1 MSWTLVDFSCVRYS
15 PVEGTH
21 YFHDPTYPSS
31 IQFLLSG
38 RWEPWDVSYVKYK
51 AQDPDIRRVAQEAET
66 RLVRDPYSGYSPW
79 PSPPPSTAPPPLA
92 PVCGHSRTQPVVT
105 QSAAAEFVTPS
116 PSTVVEHAISTSPRD
131 HSTPSS
137 ATTATTYASPYSHQ
151 PVAQN
156 ASANSPPKSANLLQ
170 PAPMKNALPQN
181 TNGHRSPSQHSDLP
195 YDPALQDPSLKP
207 VMPAQAIL
215 SRTRET
221 KILLSIDG
229 DGIRGLSALLLVESL
244 VNAICVKLGQRLD
257 CHQIFDLTGGS
268 SLGGVIAI
276 MLCRLRM
283 QAHRARE
290 AYKQIAR
297 QVYANKTDY
306 FRYLDPH
313 ATIRRVDDGALERE
327 VKNVVQQEL
336 GNPDEIL
343 LDGRSDSGDVFAITT
358 QMDIGTNR
366 AALIRSY
373 QTRRITGPD
382 LEPNMPIW
390 QALKATSA
398 APRYIQPEPG
408 VPQRFVIDKGLV
420 DHGTT
425 KNNPVRDI
433 LYECRKL
440 FRYAND
446 MMIIV
451 SVGTGVGLDRTK
463 ETPEMANSVLDRK
476 AEARGWGEKFEADH
490 AALMERGWM
499 KYFRFDVTGLEG
511 VPLEEWSHEDLI
523 KEKTSAYL
531 AQPEVGQRFYACVD
545 AITALLLS
553 PQGR

>member
-1 MSWTLVDFSCVRYS
+1 MSWTPVDFTCVRYS
-15 PVEGTH
+15 AVEGTH
-21 YFHDPTYPSS
+21 YFHDSAFPTS

-51 AQDPDIRRVAQEAET
+51 AQDPDVRRVAEEAEL
-66 RLVRDPYSGYSPW
+66 RLVRDPYSGYTPW
-79 PSPPPSTAPPPLA
+79 PSPPPSSTGPPPLA
-92 PVCGHSRTQPVVT
+92 PLHGHNPSLPNVNQTT
-105 QSAAAEFVTPS
+105 GAGLMTPS
-116 PSTVVEHAISTSPRD
+116 PSTVVEHAPPGSPRD

-137 ATTATTYASPYSHQ
+137 ATTANVYASPYAYQ
-151 PVAQN
+151 PTAPIGSTTMPPESAPTAQTALENNTHPDHTN
-156 ASANSPPKSANLLQ
+156 AH
-170 PAPMKNALPQN
+170 PQ
-181 TNGHRSPSQHSDLP
+181 SSQ
-195 YDPALQDPSLKP
+195 YIDPALRDQSANPI
-207 VMPAQAIL
+207 PAPQAIL

-244 VNAICVKLGQRLD
+244 VNAICIKVGQRLD
-257 CHQIFDLTGGS
+257 SHQIFDLTGGS
-268 SLGGVIAI
+268 SLGGIIAI

-290 AYKQIAR
+290 AYKQIAK
-297 QVYANKTDY
+297 QVFENKRAY

-313 ATIRRVDDGALERE
+313 AQVKDVDDKALEQE
-327 VKNVVQQEL
+327 IKNVIQKEL
-336 GNPDEIL
+336 GTSDEVL
-343 LDGRSDSGDVFAITT
+343 LDGRPDSGDVFAITT
-358 QMDIGTNR
+358 QMDIGTNK

-390 QALKATSA
+390 QAMKATSA
-398 APRYIQPEPG
+398 APRYVQSEPG
-408 VPQRFVIDKGLV
+408 VPQRFVIEKGLV

-425 KNNPVRDI
+425 KNNPIRDI

-451 SVGTGVGLDRTK
+451 SVGTGAGLDRK
-463 ETPEMANSVLDRK
+463 NEIPEMANSVEDRK
-476 AEARGWGEKFEADH
+476 AEARTWGEKFEAEH
-490 AALMERGWM
+490 AALMERNWM
-499 KYFRFDVTGLEG
+499 KYFRFDVTGLED